1 MKKFIIEDEF
11 WNLFPNARIGVI
23 TCHGIDNTIKDK
35 YKGYFFM
42 YWISRWKKVKEFKN
56 ALKDLSKLVQDN
68 LGGTCSLSIL
78 DINNK

>member
-23 TCHGIDNTIKDK
+23 TCHSIDNTIKDK

-42 YWISRWKKVKEFKN
+42 Y
-56 ALKDLSKLVQDN
+56 
-68 LGGTCSLSIL
+68 
-78 DINNK
+78 